1 VSKRSLSFA
10 IPPTCPLLFSLP
22 HEKQRTHTRTK
33 EARMR
38 QCSALLEVRRTFASR
53 PACCVLLSHSRALL
67 TPPALFS
74 GPHALSR
81 HLLLIGLICDASS
94 LFTLRSSTSFFLLVI
109 SPLPPPPPSSLPTR
123 QPRKQIPEMIPH
135 VLPPVKPFT
144 FLCREL
150 CLLFLFSLF
159 ARLLP
164 CSRLLKSEAKALL
177 LGGARRLAFA
187 AALQPRRRCSSEPG
201 SVLRAP
207 VTMSIASWRARTL
220 EALRCSWGWTSEA
233 ERKGE
238 GG

>member
-1 VSKRSLSFA
+1 MLGASRSTAHVCVSTGLLRAAFPLSRSAHASCPLLWSTRSLSPSSPHRPHLRRFLA
-10 IPPTCPLLFSLP
+10 LHSSLFDLFLP
-22 HEKQRTHTRTK
+22 
-33 EARMR
+33 
-38 QCSALLEVRRTFASR
+38 
-53 PACCVLLSHSRALL
+53 
-67 TPPALFS
+67 
-74 GPHALSR
+74 SR
-81 HLLLIGLICDASS
+81 HLALA
-94 LFTLRSSTSFFLLVI
+94 
-109 SPLPPPPPSSLPTR
+109 PPPASSLPTR